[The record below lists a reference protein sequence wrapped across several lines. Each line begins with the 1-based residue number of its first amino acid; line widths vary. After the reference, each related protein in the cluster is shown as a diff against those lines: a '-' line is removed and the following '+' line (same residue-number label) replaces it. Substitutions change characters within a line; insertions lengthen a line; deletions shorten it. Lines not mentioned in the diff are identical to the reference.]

1 MAGPGS
7 KSGGRSEV
15 FRKLAR
21 QRREPEP
28 RPESVGELEPESG
41 SASSEGSSKSGLP
54 AGFRARL
61 DGRHTRARGEE
72 PVASAPR
79 VPRRPGPPRD
89 LEAFENERG
98 SSWARVLRYPLDHLH
113 GNWRLEWTGGARHEL
128 DRLG

>member
-61 DGRHTRARGEE
+61 DGRMLGCAQWLH
-72 PVASAPR
+72 APR
-79 VPRRPGPPRD
+79 VKLYSTESPT
-89 LEAFENERG
+89 NC
-98 SSWARVLRYPLDHLH
+98 
-113 GNWRLEWTGGARHEL
+113 
-128 DRLG
+128 